1 MTNIFFG
8 FWRKAGFAMALAT
21 ILFCYSTFPESVAI
35 THAETGE
42 PTGYISNQ
50 AFFYWSA
57 GILLAFNLLLIALRD
72 QLLKL
77 DFQRVNP
84 VSEWAKQ
91 PKKLAA
97 LLKGWF
103 DGFLAFVNT
112 YLVFVLLGLYN
123 VNSNRGQKL
132 DMNYNW
138 IMIFGV
144 AVLIF
149 ILFFLPLKL
158 LYTNPSTENDD

>member
-21 ILFCYSTFPESVAI
+21 ILFCYSALPDNIAI
-35 THAETGE
+35 SHAETGE
-42 PTGYISNQ
+42 PTGYISKQ

-57 GILLAFNLLLIALRD
+57 GLLLAFNLLLLAFRD

-77 DFQRVNP
+77 NFQKINP
-84 VSEWAKQ
+84 VSEWARHPKQ
-91 PKKLAA
+91 LTT

-103 DGFLAFVNT
+103 EGFLAFINS

-123 VNSNRGQKL
+123 VNSNRGQRL

-138 IMIFGV
+138 FMILGV

-158 LYTNPSTENDD
+158 LYTSPPPEND